1 MGDYLAVMA
10 AAAVVTA
17 VCTSLVR
24 AIVLRL
30 GWVPPVRDRDMHDT
44 PTPRFGGLAMLAGL
58 AAALVLAKHLPG
70 LGTAFH
76 PIANLPHRSVWV
88 VLGAGAVICLL
99 GAVDDK
105 NGVDPFLKLL
115 GQAGAGALLPL
126 FDLRLTWLP
135 VPGYGPVELGPGVGF
150 ALTVLLVLI
159 CVNAVNLADGLDGL
173 AAGLVGIAALAFFGF
188 AYRLSTGFHL
198 SLVGT
203 QESALFAAILVG
215 VCAGFLVHN
224 WAPAS
229 IFMGDS
235 GALLLGLVLA
245 AAVVSFAG
253 GIKATDFVDLVGS
266 RTFATHKSLPVY
278 IPIIVPLT
286 CVALP
291 CLELVLT
298 VVRRARAGR
307 APWAADARHLHHRMV
322 LLGHSKR
329 RTVLVLYFWAAL
341 IAFVPV
347 LMSVTTQHQPD
358 ILAALALTLCGLL
371 LLLPPATGRRRGRG
385 RAGMPAV
392 VPRPRREPATRPRT
406 PPEPEPEPVDA
417 FSRPDRQFSR
427 RRP

>member
-1 MGDYLAVMA
+1 MGDYSAVMA
-10 AAAVVTA
+10 LAAVVTA

-24 AIVLRL
+24 TIVIRL

-76 PIANLPHRSVWV
+76 PIASLPHRSVWV
-88 VLGAGAVICLL
+88 VLGAGAIICLL

-105 NGVDPFLKLL
+105 IGVNPFVKLV

-135 VPGYGPVELGPGVGF
+135 VPGYGPVELSPEFGF

-224 WAPAS
+224 RAPAS

-253 GIKATDFVDLVGS
+253 GINARDFVDLVGS
-266 RTFATHKSLPVY
+266 KTFATHKSLPVY
-278 IPIIVPLT
+278 IPVIVPLT
-286 CVALP
+286 CLALP

-298 VVRRARAGR
+298 VARRTRAGK
-307 APWAADARHLHHRMV
+307 APWAADALHLHHRMI

-329 RTVLVLYFWAAL
+329 RAVLVLYFWAAL

-347 LMSVTTQHQPD
+347 LMSVTTRHQPY

-371 LLLPPATGRRRGRG
+371 LLLPPATGRRRGR
-385 RAGMPAV
+385 AGIATV
-392 VPRPRREPATRPRT
+392 VPRPRRETAAQLRSPSG
-406 PPEPEPEPVDA
+406 PEPMGS
-417 FSRPDRQFSR
+417 FSKPTRQLSR
-427 RRP
+427 RRS